1 MTLHNHFC
9 KSYLRQMVF
18 ITAFILLNA
27 FDNQIL
33 PVQAFKSASRF
44 KQRRYL
50 ARIPIPCMSVAKK
63 DQAAYCADINLSVIN
78 QEHQLQSSLHWNRRK
93 LFIVGAMSAFPC
105 IPKYSAAFADNE
117 SKNEGYQTVTLPSGL
132 KYIELREGTGPT
144 PRYGQFLTIGYTGYV
159 KVATKKSTANANEP
173 PPVFDK
179 VDAYLVKHGN
189 RRLIPGLEEGIH
201 TVGYSSGFYLFS
213 LLSTIT
219 CK

>member
-1 MTLHNHFC
+1 
-9 KSYLRQMVF
+9 MVF
-18 ITAFILLNA
+18 IAAFILLNA
-27 FDNQIL
+27 FHNQIL
-33 PVQAFKSASRF
+33 PVKAFKPASSF
-44 KQRRYL
+44 IHIRYL
-50 ARIPIPCMSVAKK
+50 ARIPIPCLSVSKK
-63 DQAAYCADINLSVIN
+63 DQEADYADIHLSVN
-78 QEHQLQSSLHWNRRK
+78 QEHQLQSSLNWNRRNF
-93 LFIVGAMSAFPC
+93 FIVGAVSAFPF

-144 PRYGQFLTIGYTGYV
+144 PRYGQLLTIGYTGYV

-201 TVGYSSGFYLFS
+201 TVRYSTGFQLLS

-219 CK
+219 CA